1 MQCMISHC
9 MLDNLSLM
17 ILLRKKMS
25 CAFQKKKIK
34 NSDWSIKVEKYFI
47 LGKVELII
55 SYGIC

>member
-17 ILLRKKMS
+17 ILLRKK
-25 CAFQKKKIK
+25 CLVLFKKKIK
-34 NSDWSIKVEKYFI
+34 NSDRSIKVEEYFI